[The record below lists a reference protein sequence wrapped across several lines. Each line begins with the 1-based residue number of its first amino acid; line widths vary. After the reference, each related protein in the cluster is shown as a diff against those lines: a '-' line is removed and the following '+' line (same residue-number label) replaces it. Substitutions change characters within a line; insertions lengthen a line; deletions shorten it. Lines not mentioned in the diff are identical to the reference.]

1 MVRFSF
7 SHQNTEAEV
16 FEAAEAVCQLA
27 EEMAEKM
34 AEEL

>member
-16 FEAAEAVCQLA
+16 FEAAEAVWQLA
-27 EEMAEKM
+27 EE
-34 AEEL
+34 L